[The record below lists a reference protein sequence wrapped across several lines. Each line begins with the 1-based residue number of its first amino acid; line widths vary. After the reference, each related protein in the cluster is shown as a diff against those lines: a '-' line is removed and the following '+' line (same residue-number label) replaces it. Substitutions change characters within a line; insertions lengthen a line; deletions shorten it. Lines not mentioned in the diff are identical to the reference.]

1 MLNDMYDSLNG
12 KNEQMEAKIKELV
25 EELAQKNA
33 KMAEF
38 DKQLNS
44 LNVQKLERAD
54 QTEIDMDRLGALVDA
69 EKELEELKK
78 EL

>member
-1 MLNDMYDSLNG
+1 MLNEMYDSLNG